1 MFDGGQAAVTVFA
14 VGIVLTI
21 VAILTVGLRLHVKRL
36 KSSNLGAD
44 DYLIVLGL
52 VRIAVYQKGSALSN
66 RIDLHYWEFHNL
78 YNWCVIDLG
87 SMVIGD

>member
-1 MFDGGQAAVTVFA
+1 MLDGGQAAVTVFA
-14 VGIVLTI
+14 VGIALTI
-21 VAILTVGLRLHVKRL
+21 VAIFAVGLRLYVKRL

-52 VRIAVYQKGSALSN
+52 VRIVVYQKGNAFSN
-66 RIDLHYWEFHNL
+66 NIDLHYWEFYNL

-87 SMVIGD
+87 SILIGG